1 MGIGLAMHREIL
13 LSSSCPT
20 HVDDK
25 QPHHCA
31 ASAPV
36 RGIAAPCAGSESL
49 DVEQEGERQ
58 VVSMI
63 FAFREISECKCC
75 VLELTWL
82 WTKENKSFRELL
94 VERSEVVAKL
104 CSRLAASKN
113 RSVGSVLENSYGF
126 D

>member
-20 HVDDK
+20 HVDHK

-36 RGIAAPCAGSESL
+36 RGIAAPRAGSESL

-58 VVSMI
+58 VMSMI
-63 FAFREISECKCC
+63 VAFREISECNCC
-75 VLELTWL
+75 VLELTRR
-82 WTKENKSFRELL
+82 WTKDNKSFRELL

-113 RSVGSVLENSYGF
+113 RSVSSV
-126 D
+126 

>member
-36 RGIAAPCAGSESL
+36 RGIAAPRGGSESL

-58 VVSMI
+58 VVSFI
-63 FAFREISECKCC
+63 FASREISECNCC

-82 WTKENKSFRELL
+82 WTKDNKSFRELL

-104 CSRLAASKN
+104 CSSLAASKN
-113 RSVGSVLENSYGF
+113 RSVSSV
-126 D
+126 

>member
-13 LSSSCPT
+13 LSSSRPT
-20 HVDDK
+20 HVHDK
-25 QPHHCA
+25 QPHHCT

-82 WTKENKSFRELL
+82 YRTSLFVSYSSSGPKSLP
-94 VERSEVVAKL
+94 S
-104 CSRLAASKN
+104 CAAA
-113 RSVGSVLENSYGF
+113 
-126 D
+126 

>member
-36 RGIAAPCAGSESL
+36 RGIAAPRGGSESL

-58 VVSMI
+58 VVSFI
-63 FAFREISECKCC
+63 FASREISECNCC

-82 WTKENKSFRELL
+82 WTKDNKSFRELL

-113 RSVGSVLENSYGF
+113 RSVSSV
-126 D
+126 

>member
-36 RGIAAPCAGSESL
+36 RGIAAPRGGSESL

-58 VVSMI
+58 VVSFI
-63 FAFREISECKCC
+63 FASGEISECNCC

-82 WTKENKSFRELL
+82 WTKDNKSFRELL

-113 RSVGSVLENSYGF
+113 RSVSSV
-126 D
+126 